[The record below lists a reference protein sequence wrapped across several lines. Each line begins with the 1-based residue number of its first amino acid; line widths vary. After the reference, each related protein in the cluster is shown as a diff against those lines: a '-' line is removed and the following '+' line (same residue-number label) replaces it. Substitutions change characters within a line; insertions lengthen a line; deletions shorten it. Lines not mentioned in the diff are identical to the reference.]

1 MRSSN
6 IKDTKKNLDNNSAE
20 IFSLVALIETESI
33 NYSLVKLDYEQELRF
48 LNANM
53 TFSNVISE
61 PFVADKKTFPVRWVV
76 VAICSLAAFLMT
88 FITIIIIERKRTN

>member
-1 MRSSN
+1 
-6 IKDTKKNLDNNSAE
+6 
-20 IFSLVALIETESI
+20 
-33 NYSLVKLDYEQELRF
+33 
-48 LNANM
+48 M